1 MFTHTISDGSA
12 IDAFN
17 RLIAQNQDMSGP
29 LKAIGEVVITFTK
42 QRFELSQDPYGT
54 PWAPNS
60 DTTLRNLL
68 HDRSGTFTK
77 KGKVSAKGGKLLAGK
92 KPLIG
97 ESKTLSTEI
106 HPTVIGSDSVSV
118 AATAIQAAM
127 QHFGGTKA
135 QFPHLWG
142 DIPARPIFPDEAR
155 GLPDELEQGATDVLR
170 TALENTLR
178 G

>member
-1 MFTHTISDGSA
+1 MFTHTITDDSA

-17 RLIAQNQDMSGP
+17 RLIALNQDMSGP
-29 LKAIGEVVITFTK
+29 LKAIGEVVTDFTK

-77 KGKVSAKGGKLLAGK
+77 KGKVSAKGGRLLAGK

-106 HPTVIGSDSVSV
+106 HYTVIGNDSVTI
-118 AATAIQAAM
+118 AALAIQAAM

-135 QFPHLWG
+135 EFPHLWG
-142 DIPARPIFPDEAR
+142 DIPERPIFPDEAR

>member
-1 MFTHTISDGSA
+1 MFTHTITDSSA

-17 RLIAQNQDMSGP
+17 RLIALNQDMSGP
-29 LKAIGEVVITFTK
+29 LKAIGEVATDFTK
-42 QRFELSQDPYGT
+42 QRFELSQDPYGA

-68 HDRSGTFTK
+68 HARSGTFTK

-97 ESKTLSTEI
+97 ESKTLSTQI
-106 HPTVIGSDSVSV
+106 HYTVIGGDSVTV

-135 QFPHLWG
+135 EFSHLWG

-155 GLPDELEQGATDVLR
+155 GLPDELDQGATEVLR
-170 TALENTLR
+170 IALENALR